1 MLSYSLISFIKKSI
15 QDTPK
20 LPMQKELDKYSEP
33 IEVFASGVSIN
44 SSANSE
50 YYNESASLEED
61 IALQYESL
69 GNVSYANAVNSAV
82 SSYKESREKL
92 GKSQSSI
99 ILPFLLKT
107 IFRPTTGIILYAV
120 KTALWATIPIS
131 KSVVKKLG
139 YGLMRFFSGLI
150 KYVKG
155 LLRSYR
161 AIAAGAKA
169 FFQMLMYVGRLLFTT
184 PQGLAVLGIIGV
196 TSAVIYTL
204 RKKSYKETDFSKTG
218 RLIEQPIQ
226 EQTQQ
231 TVVDESIEYSPTEY
245 ESPSG
250 KIIDI
255 RGIKLDSET
264 KKIVIDAIQ
273 KASDITGVSSDLLIR
288 IASIETGNTFNPNAV
303 SPTGAS
309 GLFQFTRDTWYDTTR
324 AYGKKY
330 NITPQTSRFDPY
342 ANALMA
348 AERFKN
354 YINNINKAKDIDI
367 SPDDPNAS
375 VYMYIAHNL
384 GEAGARRYIR
394 ELKKRPNAVV
404 TDNAVDI
411 NSARKNPLFFYPYD
425 STTKT
430 RDFSKPYS
438 VKKSFSAYQHHVLGN
453 RSYSVVYEDK
463 IPFSVTVAKTKAVK
477 PSVNYSADTT
487 YGTDKNYYT
496 VGRGVPVG

>member
-1 MLSYSLISFIKKSI
+1 MLSDSLISFIKKSI

-20 LPMQKELDKYSEP
+20 LPRQKELDKYSEP

-61 IALQYESL
+61 IVLQYESL

-99 ILPFLLKT
+99 ILPFLQKI

-131 KSVVKKLG
+131 KIVVKKLG

-184 PQGLAVLGIIGV
+184 LQGLAVLGIIGV

-204 RKKSYKETDFSKTG
+204 RKKSYGETEFSKTG
-218 RLIEQPIQ
+218 RLIEQPVQ

-231 TVVDESIEYSPTEY
+231 TVTDESIEYPPSIY
-245 ESPSG
+245 ESPDG
-250 KIIDI
+250 KITDI
-255 RGIKLDSET
+255 QGVKLDYET

-273 KASDITGVSSDLLIR
+273 KASDITGVPSDLLIR
-288 IASIETGNTFNPNAV
+288 VASIESKFNPNAV

-309 GLFQFTRDTWYDTTR
+309 GLFQFTKGAWYDTTR
-324 AYGKKY
+324 IYGKKY
-330 NITPQTSRFDPY
+330 NITSQTSRFDPY

-354 YINNINKAKDIDI
+354 YINKINIAKDINI
-367 SPDDPNAS
+367 SPDDPNAR

-384 GEAGARRYIR
+384 GEGGARRYIR
-394 ELKKRPNAVV
+394 ELQNRPNAAV
-404 TDNAVDI
+404 TDRAVDVK
-411 NSARKNPLFFYPYD
+411 SARSNPLFFYPLN
-425 STTKT
+425 SRKE

-463 IPFSVTVAKTKAVK
+463 IPSSVTVSKTKAVK